1 MNNSMNSIE
10 NTPSHNAG
18 HANHNPWPIVWLTG
32 FILAWAVDFLFWN
45 QRVGVSFPIWVALA
59 MTGLLLMAL
68 REKQRLPFASYGLAL
83 LSLTLSLTPFLRSEP
98 FSAVFCSLGSLA
110 LLGLLA
116 VTLIHGH
123 WVHYRIGDFLLA
135 GLRLFAASLVRAG
148 QELVRKPNQSAQS
161 PRGAFW
167 GGFRQGG
174 LPILR
179 GVILAIPI
187 LAVLGTLLA
196 AADPVFAQLLKNL
209 LGVFNLERLPE
220 YLFRLIYILIF
231 AYGFTGVL
239 ISAARPEPPE
249 ERPNP
254 HQPWKMRFLG
264 ATETWIILGSVV
276 LLFGVFVVLQ
286 IRYLF
291 GGQAN
296 INETGFTYSEYA
308 RRGFFELVWVAV
320 LSLGLYTGLSAVAT
334 RKSRAQELTFTILT
348 VALLGLVLVILAS
361 ALQRLVLYENAY
373 GFTRLRTYTHLFIP
387 WLGLLLVATLVLQAT
402 GQRGRLGLAMF
413 VFLTGFSLTFTIV
426 NVDALIARLNL
437 QRARA
442 GQELDA
448 AHLLTLSNDALPT
461 LVAAYHD
468 PSLPATY
475 RNQIGAVLVCRKL
488 QPAYL
493 TDWRSTRL
501 SEVRA
506 SRLLSSLDLTPYHV
520 KNMDS
525 SPVVALGVEEF
536 HCDQY
541 IVD

>member
-1 MNNSMNSIE
+1 MNSVE
-10 NTPSHNAG
+10 NTSSPKNGVS
-18 HANHNPWPIVWLTG
+18 NHHPWPFVWLTG
-32 FILAWAVDFLFWN
+32 LILAWAVDFLFWN
-45 QRVGVSFPIWVALA
+45 QRVGLSFPIWVALA
-59 MTGLLLMAL
+59 IAGLLFTAF
-68 REKQRLPFASYGLAL
+68 REKQRLPLASYGLAL
-83 LSLTLSLTPFLRSEP
+83 LSLALSITPFLRSEP
-98 FSAVFCSLGSLA
+98 FSAVFCSLGALT

-116 VTLIHGH
+116 ATLVHGH

-135 GLRLFAASLVRAG
+135 GLRLLAATLVRAG
-148 QELVRKPNQSAQS
+148 QELVRKPDLASR
-161 PRGAFW
+161 PKKGTFW
-167 GGFRQGG
+167 EEFRQRG

-179 GVILAIPI
+179 GLILAIPI

-196 AADPVFAQLLKNL
+196 AADPVFARLLKNL
-209 LGVFNLERLPE
+209 LSAFNIERLPE
-220 YLFRLIYILIF
+220 YLFRLTYILIF
-231 AYGFTGVL
+231 TYGFTGVL
-239 ISAARPEPPE
+239 LSAIHPEPPE

-254 HQPWKMRFLG
+254 HQPWMMRFLG

-320 LSLGLYTGLSAVAT
+320 LSLGLYTGLSTVT
-334 RKSRAQELTFTILT
+334 VRKSRSQELAFTILT
-348 VALLGLVLVILAS
+348 VVLLSLVLVILAS

-402 GQRGRLGLAMF
+402 GQRGRLGLAILI
-413 VFLTGFSLTFTIV
+413 FLTGFSLTFTIV

-448 AHLLTLSNDALPT
+448 AHLLTLSNDALPV
-461 LVAAYHD
+461 LVTAYQD
-468 PSLPATY
+468 PSLPAAD
-475 RNQIGAVLVCRKL
+475 RDRIGAVLTCRKL
-488 QPAYL
+488 QPAYSA
-493 TDWRSTRL
+493 DWRSTRL
-501 SEVRA
+501 SEMRA
-506 SRLLSSLDLTPYHV
+506 SRLLSSLDLTPYQV
-520 KNMDS
+520 KNLDS
-525 SPVVALGVEEF
+525 SPFVVLGAEEF
-536 HCDQY
+536 HCFQEILDE
-541 IVD
+541 